1 MYELPEAQP
10 LDGVDLVAIILSVF
24 APGLGH
30 VILGQKLKGIVILA
44 LVVASC
50 GVGYLVA
57 ALVALDAYCL
67 ARARKQRSVGEWE
80 LFPESSQSLGL

>member
-1 MYELPEAQP
+1 MYELPEARP
-10 LDGVDLVAIILSVF
+10 LDGHDLVAIILSVF

-30 VILGQKLKGIVILA
+30 VLLGQKVKGIVILA

-50 GVGYLVA
+50 GVGYLMS

-67 ARARKQRSVGEWE
+67 ARARKQRSVGDWE
-80 LFPESSQSLGL
+80 LFPESEQNLGL